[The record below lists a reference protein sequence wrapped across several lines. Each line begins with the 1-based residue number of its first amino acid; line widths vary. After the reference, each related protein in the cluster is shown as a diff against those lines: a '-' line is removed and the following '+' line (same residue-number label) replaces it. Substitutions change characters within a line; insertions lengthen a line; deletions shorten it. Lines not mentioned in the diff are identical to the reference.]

1 MPRGGLFK
9 GLLRGRAQGPP
20 ARADGGL
27 DGPRSPAHLKGVRET
42 CRNATGVHD
51 KYHVI
56 ANRILAHWKH
66 GVTKAG
72 GTQTACSAP

>member
-1 MPRGGLFK
+1 MPRGGLFQR
-9 GLLRGRAQGPP
+9 LLRGRAQGPP

-27 DGPRSPAHLKGVRET
+27 DGPRSPAHLKG
-42 CRNATGVHD
+42 AHD

-56 ANRILAHWKH
+56 ANLMILTHWKH
-66 GVTKAG
+66 GVTNAG